1 MTKRI
6 LAIGSDATFQN
17 DAKKK
22 VRIFLSVN
30 DIFFDF
36 SNKKAEETS
45 HAINKTPMKL

>member
-30 DIFFDF
+30 DIFLIFQI
-36 SNKKAEETS
+36 KKQ
-45 HAINKTPMKL
+45 KRQVKLHI